1 MHEPFRPGPEER
13 QDGPGPVFVEDRP
26 PTLGDNRERLGPGD
40 GTEGAA
46 PLVAGPHQGI
56 GQAVGP
62 EETVRRLLE
71 LAVNGNLNFP
81 IIGNLKFPGFSVS
94 VISRLMDQVWS
105 FLGLPRRRLGL
116 SGLGF

>member
-1 MHEPFRPGPEER
+1 MLDGLAAGAHGLRIGIEPALHVVEKML
-13 QDGPGPVFVEDRP
+13 VF
-26 PTLGDNRERLGPGD
+26 PTGD
-40 GTEGAA
+40 AA
-46 PLVAGPHQGI
+46 LFARR
-56 GQAVGP
+56 AV
-62 EETVRRLLE
+62 
-71 LAVNGNLNFP
+71 VNGNLNFP